1 MNRLFLMRHG
11 GSTGNEDP
19 KFYLLNDS
27 AICLTTNG
35 IEQCLATA
43 AALADVTP
51 GWKKPGDF
59 AVEAYVS
66 EYTRAQQ
73 TARIT
78 LDQMNL
84 LSLKPRKRPLLNER
98 NYGTKYLDKMDQDA
112 DFDGNDSESGAKA
125 RRRVIG
131 FLREID
137 SVLYRADVIA
147 FSHFGTI
154 RALVGNL
161 LQLSDP
167 DMMTFDVPN
176 GAAFLFERRFGS
188 DGKPY
193 FSRENLK
200 PHVLEKTASFIRYA
214 DIAKSPARRVEE
226 A

>member
-11 GSTGNEDP
+11 GSTANEDNS
-19 KFYLLNDS
+19 FYSLNDS

-35 IEQCLATA
+35 IRQCLATTA
-43 AALADVTP
+43 AIADATLR
-51 GWKKPGDF
+51 WKKPGDF
-59 AVEAYVS
+59 AVQPYVS

-73 TARIT
+73 TARIV

-84 LSLKPRKRPLLNER
+84 LSLRPQIRPLLNER
-98 NYGTKYLDKMDQDA
+98 NYGTKFLDKMDQDA
-112 DFDGNDSESGAKA
+112 DFDANDSESGAKA

-176 GAAFLFERRFGS
+176 GAAFLFERKVGS

-193 FSRENLK
+193 FSRESLK
-200 PHVLEKTASFIRYA
+200 PHVLEKTASYISMPR
-214 DIAKSPARRVEE
+214 S
-226 A
+226 